1 MQLERLLVNRKQ
13 LRELGVCLSFAHIDR
28 LEKRGRFPRRIKLGN
43 HRESRVVW
51 RYKEVLDWI
60 EARAAQTP
68 PLTVNASIGIST
80 NSTSSVDAPVSAGQT
95 SGGALGAIL

>member
-43 HRESRVVW
+43 HRYSRVVW
-51 RYKEVLDWI
+51 RYDDILAWI
-60 EARAAQTP
+60 EERAAETP
-68 PLTVNASIGIST
+68 LLN
-80 NSTSSVDAPVSAGQT
+80 DDDVS
-95 SGGALGAIL
+95 

>member
-1 MQLERLLVNRKQ
+1 MTMERLLVSRKQ

-28 LEKRGRFPRRIKLGN
+28 LEKRGRFPRRIKLGS

-60 EARAAQTP
+60 EERARQTA
-68 PLTVNASIGIST
+68 PLK
-80 NSTSSVDAPVSAGQT
+80 DDEVS
-95 SGGALGAIL
+95 